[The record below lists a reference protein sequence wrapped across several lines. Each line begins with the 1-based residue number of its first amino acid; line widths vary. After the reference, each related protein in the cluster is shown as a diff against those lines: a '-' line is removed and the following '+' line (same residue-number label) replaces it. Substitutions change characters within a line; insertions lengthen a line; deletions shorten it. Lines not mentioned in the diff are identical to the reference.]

1 MLAKSLQQFSE
12 ECIKSLEKHEADGK
26 RIKTKV
32 LKVRPV
38 FEQFNYNEGNI
49 SHTCSI
55 EYVEREEW
63 HIADQFKLIQEVI
76 KGLGSYNNCLIEI
89 VSTYDLEEKVVDNKL
104 TKLIQH
110 LTYKYFEDGAKF
122 SLIDLITRF
131 IQDLDNSPIIW
142 SVKGALIGVVLK
154 DAFIELNSFILR
166 QPTPDDFII
175 EESLDSLALGM
186 PTSSMSIHTAI
197 PTTFIEFKNRAS
209 DENEVYRKY
218 QCFIDLLRLF
228 RLGSVISISFTHTPE
243 SVLRGGGWQS
253 PNTNYGPNYRY
264 TLSANDIGSLNE
276 FISQNEKH
284 VKRVEQSQADQKSGR
299 SISVAY
305 RRFQDAL
312 LDKGPLESRISSTI
326 TCLESLL
333 LKATE
338 RAELSHRLSQ
348 RLSALIKHHDYKPV
362 KVYGEVQRAYDIRST
377 YIHGSELE
385 TDKKKGL
392 NDLAK
397 VIMDYARIAVL
408 TFLQLDETMEKDK
421 IINKLDNALIDE
433 NASNKW
439 NKEVMQLIKI
449 PK

>member
-1 MLAKSLQQFSE
+1 
-12 ECIKSLEKHEADGK
+12 
-26 RIKTKV
+26 
-32 LKVRPV
+32 
-38 FEQFNYNEGNI
+38 
-49 SHTCSI
+49 
-55 EYVEREEW
+55 
-63 HIADQFKLIQEVI
+63 
-76 KGLGSYNNCLIEI
+76 
-89 VSTYDLEEKVVDNKL
+89 
-104 TKLIQH
+104 
-110 LTYKYFEDGAKF
+110 
-122 SLIDLITRF
+122 
-131 IQDLDNSPIIW
+131 
-142 SVKGALIGVVLK
+142 
-154 DAFIELNSFILR
+154 
-166 QPTPDDFII
+166 
-175 EESLDSLALGM
+175 M
-186 PTSSMSIHTAI
+186 PTSSMSIHTAN
-197 PTTFIEFKNRAS
+197 PTAFIEFKTRAS
-209 DENEVYRKY
+209 DQNEVYRKY

-228 RLGSVISISFTHTPE
+228 RLGSVTSLSFTPTPE
-243 SVLRGGGWQS
+243 SVLRSGGWKW
-253 PNTNYGPNYRY
+253 PNTNYDPNYRY

-284 VKRVEQSQADQKSGR
+284 VKRVEQAQSDQKSGR

-312 LDKGPLESRISSTI
+312 LDKGPLESRITSTI

-338 RAELSHRLSQ
+338 REELSHRLSQ

-362 KVYGEVQRAYDIRST
+362 KVYGEVQRAYDVRST

-397 VIMDYARIAVL
+397 VVMDYARIAVL

-421 IINKLDNALIDE
+421 IINRLDNALIDE

-439 NKEVMQLIKI
+439 NKEVIQLIKI